1 MQLLFATNNL
11 NKVKELQE
19 LLPKGL
25 VLLGLKDI
33 GFDEDIPEI
42 YNTIEE
48 NASGKA
54 KFIYDRFRINCFA
67 DDTGLEVQALNGRP
81 GVLSARYAGEHKN
94 SEDNIDK
101 LLHEM
106 SCIERRD
113 ARFKTVIS
121 LIIDGKETSFEGIV
135 NGYILNERRGSK
147 GFGYDS
153 VFAPI
158 INGSISKY
166 SFAEME
172 MHEKNAISHRAIAFK
187 QLVDYLKTLS

>member
-1 MQLLFATNNL
+1 MQLLFATNNF
-11 NKVKELQE
+11 NKVKELQA

-33 GFDEDIPEI
+33 GFDGDIPEV

-54 KFIYDRFRINCFA
+54 KFIYDRFSINCFA

-101 LLHEM
+101 LLYEM
-106 SCIERRD
+106 RGIERRD

-121 LIIDGKETSFEGIV
+121 LIIDGKEMSFEGIV
-135 NGYILNERRGSK
+135 NGCIINERRGNK

-153 VFAPI
+153 VFVPI
-158 INGSISKY
+158 VNSNTSKY
-166 SFAEME
+166 TFAEME
-172 MHEKNAISHRAIAFK
+172 MHEKNAISHRAIAFTK
-187 QLVDYLKTLS
+187 LVDYLKTLS